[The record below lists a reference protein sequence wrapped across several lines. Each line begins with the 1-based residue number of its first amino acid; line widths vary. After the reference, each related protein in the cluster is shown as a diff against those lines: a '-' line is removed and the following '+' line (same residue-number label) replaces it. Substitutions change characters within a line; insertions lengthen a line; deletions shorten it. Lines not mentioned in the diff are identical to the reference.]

1 MPKVAVIADPELAAG
16 FELAGVEAH
25 PASGGDQAETLLRRM
40 TADGNYGL
48 VIVAQELMNALPP
61 RLRESI
67 EKQTVPLVVA
77 VPMPVSFSREE
88 LGRKFV
94 ADMIRKA
101 IGYHI
106 QV

>member
-16 FELAGVEAH
+16 FELAGVEVQ
-25 PASGGDQAETLLRRM
+25 PASAGDRTETLLRGM
-40 TADGNYGL
+40 AMEGDYGL
-48 VIVAQELMNALPP
+48 VIVAEDLMAALPP
-61 RLRESI
+61 RLREEM
-67 EKQTVPLVVA
+67 EKRTVPLVVA

-101 IGYHI
+101 IGYRI